1 MRLIVR
7 AWPRGERLHDVAA
20 RDGADQASVP
30 AHDGDRFLGGDGREN
45 GVQPA
50 FRLDD
55 GLPEIEQAGDG
66 LGRPGGGEPL
76 GEDAADQPPVPV
88 GDEPNSAA
96 RPTPCAAERGPR
108 LGHRLRGREHG
119 GGAIRDL
126 IGAQHGGQIDM
137 LDEALDIL
145 GRGAGHDVLGLA
157 DLNHLAILHQDDA
170 AAERDGL
177 VEVVRDEDD
186 GLLELALEVAQLRL
200 HVAADQRVEGA
211 EGLVHQKDVGI
222 RREGAGEARPLLHA
236 ARQFVGILVLPAFQP
251 DEFDR
256 LHCTI
261 GASLERNL
269 PDFEAKPDIGQDR
282 AVGEQREML
291 EHHAEGLLPER
302 QQVLAVELRHVDIV
316 DEDASAGRLDEPV
329 HAAQEGRLSRARQAH
344 QDQDFP
350 LDDVEGDVAQPDDGA
365 ASFGDLALALALG
378 YQFDRLSMI

>member
-55 GLPEIEQAGDG
+55 GLPKIEQAGDG

-108 LGHRLRGREHG
+108 LGHRLRGGEHG

-177 VEVVRDEDD
+177 VEIVRDEDD

-200 HVAADQRVEGA
+200 HVAADQGVERA
-211 EGLVHQKDVGI
+211 EGFVHEQDVGI
-222 RREGAGEARPLLHA
+222 RRERPREARPLLHA
-236 ARQFVGILVLPAFQP
+236 ARQFVGILRLPALQT
-251 DEFDR
+251 DEFDG
-256 LHCTI
+256 LHRPLDPLL
-261 GASLERNL
+261 GRDLLDLEA
-269 PDFEAKPDIGQDR
+269 EPDISEDG
-282 AVGEQREML
+282 AVGQQREVL
-291 EHHAEGLLPER
+291 EDHAESLLAEGEQFLPAEPG
-302 QQVLAVELRHVDIV
+302 HVHPVHGDP
-316 DEDASAGRLDEPV
+316 AAGRLHEAV
-329 HAAQEGRLSRARQAH
+329 HAPQERRLA
-344 QDQDFP
+344 
-350 LDDVEGDVAQPDDGA
+350 GA
-365 ASFGDLALALALG
+365 
-378 YQFDRLSMI
+378 